1 MIGTRLLCGVMLLT
15 CLAASSGQRVPVPQ
29 HEEPPLPPDQARAI
43 EKARQEQRYKDMKR
57 DTAKLLELATELN
70 QEVERSGEQTLSLN
84 AIKKAEQI
92 EKLAHSVK
100 TRMRG
105 D

>member
-1 MIGTRLLCGVMLLT
+1 MCIFVSPGRTSGVP
-15 CLAASSGQRVPVPQ
+15 APVPQ
-29 HEEPPLPPDQARAI
+29 RHPTIEGDTSQDPRIARDQAI
-43 EKARQEQRYKDMKR
+43 IMEKARQEQQYKDMKR
-57 DTAKLLELATELN
+57 DAEKLLELATELN
-70 QEVERSGEQTLSLN
+70 QEVERSNEHTLSLDVM
-84 AIKKAEQI
+84 KKAEQI

>member
-1 MIGTRLLCGVMLLT
+1 M
-15 CLAASSGQRVPVPQ
+15 
-29 HEEPPLPPDQARAI
+29 
-43 EKARQEQRYKDMKR
+43 EKARQEQQYKDMKR
-57 DTAKLLELATELN
+57 DAAKLLELATELN
-70 QEVERSGEQTLSLN
+70 QEVERSNEHTLSLDVM
-84 AIKKAEQI
+84 KKAEQI